1 MGDFAHSFSLAN
13 SHIPVMKRIQRI
25 LEATNDITRGWVEII
40 ILTVRR
46 FGEARAAE
54 NAASLAYYTLFSIF
68 PMFLAIIA
76 AGSYLLERSEVNQQ
90 VQSFIVE
97 AFPVSQ
103 GLIQEN
109 LQTVLQRR
117 GTVGAIGIIGLTWAA
132 TGVFSNLIF
141 NINRAWP
148 KTKPRNFVRKRLA
161 GLGIVALLAILLG
174 ISQLGTTAVN
184 LLSSVDVPTLKTLG
198 LDFIQLRAFITRFI
212 SWGLKLVVFIGLFLW
227 APNTRVPFMA
237 AFWGAFLAATGWELG
252 TAGFTWYLTSGIPRY
267 ELVYGSLGTVVVLML
282 WIYISMLIVLLGAHL
297 GAAYVAYQ
305 DNERNVILSSL
316 FE

>member
-1 MGDFAHSFSLAN
+1 
-13 SHIPVMKRIQRI
+13 MKRIQNT
-25 LEATNDITRGWVEII
+25 LEAINDFTRGALEII
-40 ILTVRR
+40 ILAIRR

-76 AGSYLLERSEVNQQ
+76 VGSFLLERGEVYEQ
-90 VQSFIVE
+90 VQTFIFE
-97 AFPVSQ
+97 AFPVSR
-103 GLIQEN
+103 GLIEEN
-109 LQTVLQRR
+109 LETVLERR
-117 GTVGAIGIIGLTWAA
+117 GTVGAIGIAGLTWAA

-161 GLGIVALLAILLG
+161 GLGIVALLAIMLG
-174 ISQLGTTAVN
+174 MSTLGTTALN
-184 LLSSVDVPTLKTLG
+184 LLSNLDVPTLESLG
-198 LDFIQLRAFITRFI
+198 LDFIQIRAALTRMI
-212 SWGLKLVVFIGLFLW
+212 SWGVKLIVFIGLFLW

-237 AFWGAFLAATGWELG
+237 AFWGAFLAASGWELG

-267 ELVYGSLGTVVVLML
+267 ELIYGSLGTVVVLML

-305 DNERNVILSSL
+305 DEERNVIISSM

>member
-1 MGDFAHSFSLAN
+1 
-13 SHIPVMKRIQRI
+13 MKKIQKT
-25 LEATNDITRGWVEII
+25 LEVLNNYTRGAVEII
-40 ILTVRR
+40 IIAIQSFRD
-46 FGEARAAE
+46 ARAVE

-76 AGSYLLERSEVNQQ
+76 VSSFLLERSEVYEL
-90 VQSFIVE
+90 VQSFIFE
-97 AFPVSQ
+97 AFPVSR

-109 LQTVLQRR
+109 LETVLERR
-117 GTVGAIGIIGLTWAA
+117 GTVGAIGFLGLTWAA

-161 GLGIVALLAILLG
+161 GLGIVALLAMLLAF
-174 ISQLGTTAVN
+174 STLGTTAVN
-184 LLSSVDVPTLKTLG
+184 LLSRLDVPTLETLG
-198 LDFIQLRAFITRFI
+198 LDFIQIRALLTRFV
-212 SWGLKLVVFIGLFLW
+212 SWGLKLIVFIGLFLW

-237 AFWGAFLAATGWELG
+237 AFWGAFLAASGWELG

-267 ELVYGSLGTVVVLML
+267 ELIYGSLGAVVVLML

-297 GAAYVAYQ
+297 GAAYVTYQ
-305 DNERNVILSSL
+305 DNERNVILSTI

>member
-1 MGDFAHSFSLAN
+1 MKKNIQSLLESINEFTLGA
-13 SHIPVMKRIQRI
+13 VDI
-25 LEATNDITRGWVEII
+25 L
-40 ILTVRR
+40 ILTIRR
-46 FGEARAAE
+46 VGDARAVE

-68 PMFLAIIA
+68 PLFLAIIA
-76 AGSYLLERSEVNQQ
+76 AGSFLLERNEVYLQ
-90 VQSFIVE
+90 VQTFIVE
-97 AFPVSQ
+97 AFPVSR
-103 GLIQEN
+103 GLIQDN
-109 LQTVLQRR
+109 LETVLERR
-117 GTVGAIGIIGLTWAA
+117 GAVGAIGIIGLTWAA

-174 ISQLGTTAVN
+174 LSTLGTTALN
-184 LLSSVDVPTLKTLG
+184 LLSRVDVPTLEALG
-198 LDFIQLRAFITRFI
+198 LDFIQLRALLTRFV
-212 SWGLKLVVFIGLFLW
+212 SWGVKLIVFIGLFLW

-237 AFWGAFLAATGWELG
+237 AFWGAFVAATGWELA

-267 ELVYGSLGTVVVLML
+267 ELIYGSLGTVVVLML

-305 DNERNVILSSL
+305 DKERHVEITSL

>member
-1 MGDFAHSFSLAN
+1 
-13 SHIPVMKRIQRI
+13 MKRIQPL
-25 LEATNDITRGWVEII
+25 LELINEYTRGAIEIA
-40 ILTVRR
+40 ILTIRR

-68 PMFLAIIA
+68 PLFLAIIA
-76 AGSYLLERSEVNQQ
+76 AGSFLLERREVYQQ
-90 VQSFIVE
+90 VQSLITE
-97 AFPVSQ
+97 AFPVAR
-103 GLIQEN
+103 GLIQDN
-109 LQTVLQRR
+109 LDTVLQQR
-117 GTVGAIGIIGLTWAA
+117 GTVGAIGIIGLTWSA

-148 KTKPRNFVRKRLA
+148 KTKPRNFIRKRLA
-161 GLGIVALLAILLG
+161 GFGIVALLAILLAL
-174 ISQLGTTAVN
+174 STLGTTVVN
-184 LLSSVDVPTLKTLG
+184 LLARVDVPTLESLG
-198 LDFIQLRAFITRFI
+198 LDFIQLRAYMARLI
-212 SWGLKLVVFIGLFLW
+212 SWGLKLFVFIGLFLW

-282 WIYISMLIVLLGAHL
+282 WIYISMIIVLLGAHL
-297 GAAYVAYQ
+297 GAAYVFYQ
-305 DNERNVILSSL
+305 DKERNTILSSL

>member
-1 MGDFAHSFSLAN
+1 M
-13 SHIPVMKRIQRI
+13 MKRFRNALQK
-25 LEATNDITRGWVEII
+25 LNDLTRGAVEIL
-40 ILTVRR
+40 ILTGRH

-76 AGSYLLERSEVNQQ
+76 AGSFLLERSEVYQQ
-90 VQSFIVE
+90 VQTLIIE
-97 AFPVSQ
+97 AFPVSRE
-103 GLIQEN
+103 LIQDN
-109 LQTVLQRR
+109 LETVLERR
-117 GTVGAIGIIGLTWAA
+117 GTVGAIGIVGLTWAA

-174 ISQLGTTAVN
+174 ISAFGTTALN
-184 LLSSVDVPTLKTLG
+184 LLSRLDVPTLETFG
-198 LDFIQLRAFITRFI
+198 LDFIQLRAFMTRFV
-212 SWGLKLVVFIGLFLW
+212 SWGLKLIVFIGLFLW

-267 ELVYGSLGTVVVLML
+267 ELIYGSLGTVVVLML
-282 WIYISMLIVLLGAHL
+282 WIYISMIIVLLGAHL
-297 GAAYVAYQ
+297 GAAYVTYQ
-305 DNERNVILSSL
+305 DQEHNVILSSL

>member
-1 MGDFAHSFSLAN
+1 
-13 SHIPVMKRIQRI
+13 MKQNIQSI
-25 LEATNDITRGWVEII
+25 LESINEITLGAVDIL
-40 ILTVRR
+40 ILTIRR
-46 FGEARAAE
+46 VGDARAVE

-68 PMFLAIIA
+68 PLFLAIIA
-76 AGSYLLERSEVNQQ
+76 AGSFLLERNEVYQQ
-90 VQSFIVE
+90 VQTFIVE
-97 AFPVSQ
+97 AFPVSR
-103 GLIQEN
+103 GLIQDN
-109 LQTVLQRR
+109 LETVLERR
-117 GTVGAIGIIGLTWAA
+117 GAVGTIGIIGLTWAA

-174 ISQLGTTAVN
+174 LSTLGTTALN
-184 LLSSVDVPTLKTLG
+184 LLSGVDVPTLQALG
-198 LDFIQLRAFITRFI
+198 LDFIQIRAFLARFV
-212 SWGLKLVVFIGLFLW
+212 SWGVKLVVFIGLFLW

-237 AFWGAFLAATGWELG
+237 AFWGAFVAASGWELA

-267 ELVYGSLGTVVVLML
+267 ELIYGSLGTVVVLML

-305 DNERNVILSSL
+305 DVERHVEITSL